1 MCMGYEWDIIMNH
14 SYPISHQLPRW
25 VCIVWT
31 KMGFMVQASMLVR
44 SANLRQG
51 GDSSRLRMTVDY
63 RFCAYGNRGATF
75 VSRILEAFEFHHY
88 KFVVSIHS
96 LVI

>member
-1 MCMGYEWDIIMNH
+1 MGYHHE
-14 SYPISHQLPRW
+14 SFLSHIPSTAQVGMHCVDKDGLH
-25 VCIVWT
+25 
-31 KMGFMVQASMLVR
+31 VQASMLVR

-88 KFVVSIHS
+88 KFVVSIHP